1 MIIGSL
7 PSGGPSDRMLLGI
20 AGIFLSAWMICGYV
34 KILLDYYDG
43 KKNKIENIF
52 TQFKYFWRVLG
63 AEIIL
68 FTIIVLGL
76 ILFIIPGIYFAL
88 RFMFVIPLIVDKDL
102 DISEAMKQSTS
113 LTRGIKW
120 PLLGFILV
128 SFGIF
133 ILGAL
138 LFGVGI
144 LVAIP
149 IIWLANINLYR
160 SLLLENSVP
169 AEQQ

>member
-1 MIIGSL
+1 M
-7 PSGGPSDRMLLGI
+7 
-20 AGIFLSAWMICGYV
+20 
-34 KILLDYYDG
+34 
-43 KKNKIENIF
+43 
-52 TQFKYFWRVLG
+52 LG

-133 ILGAL
+133 ILG
-138 LFGVGI
+138 LFSSE
-144 LVAIP
+144 
-149 IIWLANINLYR
+149 WEYW
-160 SLLLENSVP
+160 
-169 AEQQ
+169 

>member
-1 MIIGSL
+1 
-7 PSGGPSDRMLLGI
+7 
-20 AGIFLSAWMICGYV
+20 
-34 KILLDYYDG
+34 
-43 KKNKIENIF
+43 
-52 TQFKYFWRVLG
+52 
-63 AEIIL
+63 
-68 FTIIVLGL
+68 
-76 ILFIIPGIYFAL
+76 
-88 RFMFVIPLIVDKDL
+88 MFVIPLIVDKDL